1 MKNKKYTKGV
11 VIREKNMQGD
21 PNKQVKKMLFF
32 FGYSFLL
39 AFVIYGIS
47 DAHAISVDSLRAP
60 MQDLKKEVFSWMF
73 AVKIASAA
81 VGGAF
86 ALAKQSLTPFGVGA
100 GIAAGIH
107 FFDKWIGDGSAALIG

>member
-1 MKNKKYTKGV
+1 MIIKKNVLGKL
-11 VIREKNMQGD
+11 
-21 PNKQVKKMLFF
+21 NKQVRKTLLF
-32 FGYSFLL
+32 FGYFFLL